1 MDRENADWL
10 RRVEN
15 ELGGLTLQ
23 DDIYIEIKK
32 ARKQIRKMSTWN
44 SPEPDG
50 VWGYYIKN
58 LSNLHN
64 SIAL

>member
-50 VWGYYIKN
+50 V
-58 LSNLHN
+58 
-64 SIAL
+64 